1 MRLCMPLG
9 FRWYSNAA
17 ALPRSSDSLHLH
29 DAFGAAP
36 PLPMHRVVVT
46 GLGLVTPLAV
56 GVAGTWDRLT
66 RGDSGVQIIP
76 AEHLPEVSQSCWF

>member
-1 MRLCMPLG
+1 MPLG

-17 ALPRSSDSLHLH
+17 RSDSLHLH

-36 PLPMHRVVVT
+36 PLPMNRVVVT

-76 AEHLPEVSQSCWF
+76 PEHLPEVSQS